1 MAYEV
6 LARKYRS
13 RDFGEIV
20 GQGAIATTLK
30 NAIEMGRIHHGYLFT
45 GTRGVGKTS
54 MARILAKALNCHNS
68 DGPTATPC
76 SECESCLRIADGS
89 DLDVVEID
97 AASNTGVDNIRE
109 LRSNAAFRPAR
120 SRFKVYIIDE
130 VHMLSSGAFNALLK
144 TLEEPPEHVK
154 FILATTETHKVP
166 ATIQSRCQR
175 FDFRSISPAD
185 IGEQLQSILERE
197 GITADPIVVRRVSR
211 AANGSMRD
219 ALSLLDQLL
228 AYGASNLTAE
238 TIEDVLPGGHDET
251 LAALVDAI
259 AQHDAAKALEC
270 VDRSLISGYTP
281 ERFCESFIEYA
292 RTLMILSI
300 CGGETELIDLAGPQ
314 REQLNA
320 QARSFDA
327 ATYVYMIGLLEETR
341 RRVKSSSAPRPLI
354 DAVAVRMALTE
365 SFVDV
370 GEAIE
375 KLDQGETPGRGQQ
388 ASLSKKKVA
397 PRETESP
404 ISTPDISSRRELPD
418 RSVPRISVPDRS
430 IPDRSVPVRD
440 EPTPVA
446 EESQDEPVKS
456 PRRAERRVGTIS
468 AETKRKM
475 SQHPLIRQALEQS
488 GGTLINVQKLQ
499 APTED

>member
-13 RDFGEIV
+13 RDFSEIV

-54 MARILAKALNCHNS
+54 MARILAKALNCHKS
-68 DGPTATPC
+68 DGPTASPC
-76 SECESCLRIADGS
+76 SECESCVRIADGS

-197 GITADPIVVRRVSR
+197 EITADPIVVRRVSR

-238 TIEDVLPGGHDET
+238 TIDDVLPGGHDET
-251 LAALVDAI
+251 LSSLVDAI
-259 AQHDAAKALEC
+259 ARHDAATALEC

-300 CGGETELIDLAGPQ
+300 CGNDSELVDVAGTH
-314 REQLNA
+314 RDQLNA
-320 QARSFDA
+320 QSQAFDA
-327 ATYVYMIGLLEETR
+327 ATFVYMIGLLEETR
-341 RRVKSSSAPRPLI
+341 RRAKSSSAPRPLI
-354 DAVAVRMALTE
+354 DAVAVRLALAE
-365 SFVDV
+365 SFIDV
-370 GEAIE
+370 GDAIE
-375 KLDQGETPGRGQQ
+375 KLDQGGQT
-388 ASLSKKKVA
+388 APAKKKVA
-397 PRETESP
+397 QPRSESP
-404 ISTPDISSRRELPD
+404 IRKSDVSSTSQPVERNVPAADAVRVEEVAPARQQEVASSRK
-418 RSVPRISVPDRS
+418 
-430 IPDRSVPVRD
+430 
-440 EPTPVA
+440 VA
-446 EESQDEPVKS
+446 S
-456 PRRAERRVGTIS
+456 PRKVERRVGSVS
-468 AETKRKM
+468 AEAKRKM
-475 SQHPLIRQALEQS
+475 SQRPLIKRALEQS
-488 GGTLINVQKLQ
+488 GGTLIDVHKLES
-499 APTED
+499 PVNEG

>member
-1 MAYEV
+1 MTYEV

-54 MARILAKALNCHNS
+54 MARILAKALNCHQS

-76 SECESCLRIADGS
+76 SACESCRRIAEGS

-185 IGEQLQSILERE
+185 IGEQLESILKLE

-251 LAALVDAI
+251 LSALVEAL

-270 VDRSLISGYTP
+270 VDRSMISGYTP

-300 CGGETELIDLAGPQ
+300 CGGDTELVDVAGAH

-320 QARSFDA
+320 QARSFDSA
-327 ATYVYMIGLLEETR
+327 SYVYMIGLLEETR

-354 DAVAVRMALTE
+354 DAVAVRLALTE
-365 SFVDV
+365 SFIDV
-370 GEAIE
+370 GDAIDR
-375 KLDQGETPGRGQQ
+375 LDQGEQMPP
-388 ASLSKKKVA
+388 AKKKVIL
-397 PRETESP
+397 RGTESP
-404 ISTPDISSRRELPD
+404 ISQPDVSSSSPPRD
-418 RSVPRISVPDRS
+418 RVAPAVASDETEEVS
-430 IPDRSVPVRD
+430 PV
-440 EPTPVA
+440 
-446 EESQDEPVKS
+446 S
-456 PRRAERRVGTIS
+456 PRMAERRVGSVS
-468 AETKRKM
+468 AEVKRKM
-475 SQHPLIRQALEQS
+475 AERPLIKRALEQS
-488 GGTLINVQKLQ
+488 GGTIIGVQKFQ
-499 APTED
+499 SPADDR

>member
-54 MARILAKALNCHNS
+54 MARILAKALNCHKS

-76 SECESCLRIADGS
+76 SECESCLCIADGS

-251 LAALVDAI
+251 LSALVEAL

-300 CGGETELIDLAGPQ
+300 CGGETELVDVAGAH
-314 REQLNA
+314 RDQLNA
-320 QARSFDA
+320 QSQSFDA
-327 ATYVYMIGLLEETR
+327 ASYVYMIGLLEETR

-354 DAVAVRMALTE
+354 DAVAVRLALAE
-365 SFVDV
+365 LFVDV
-370 GEAIE
+370 GDAIE
-375 KLDQGETPGRGQQ
+375 KLDQAEEAQP
-388 ASLSKKKVA
+388 AKKKVVQ
-397 PRETESP
+397 PRTESP
-404 ISTPDISSRRELPD
+404 ISRPVVSSTSQPAEGDAPAVVVEAVED
-418 RSVPRISVPDRS
+418 ESNEVPQEI
-430 IPDRSVPVRD
+430 
-440 EPTPVA
+440 
-446 EESQDEPVKS
+446 
-456 PRRAERRVGTIS
+456 PRRVERRPAGVS
-468 AETKRKM
+468 AEARRKM
-475 SQHPLIRQALEQS
+475 SERPLIKRALEQS
-488 GGTLINVQKLQ
+488 GGTIIGVQKLKS
-499 APTED
+499 PVEDK